1 MPLQVALVAGGVVA
15 VRAAVVLLAT
25 VHRQVALQQ
34 SLPAEA
40 APAVR
45 AGVAVVVED
54 HDVLAEGGL
63 GVELH
68 PTALQDLQVIILIIM
83 IIMLMMIMGI

>member
-1 MPLQVALVAGGVVA
+1 M
-15 VRAAVVLLAT
+15 
-25 VHRQVALQQ
+25 HRQVALQQ
-34 SLPAEA
+34 SFPAEA

-68 PTALQDLQVIILIIM
+68 PTALQHLRVIIIIKSIIM
-83 IIMLMMIMGI
+83 MMIRTGT